1 MEIKEIL
8 KSQLLKNVT
17 IEEKNKCSGLT
28 KLSDNDKPIQVLEIN
43 GEYFIQ
49 EGLERV
55 LNAHENSTGDDKIRC
70 NVITNINK

>member
-1 MEIKEIL
+1 MEIREVL

-17 IEEKNKCSGLT
+17 IEEKNKCSGLS
-28 KLSDNDKPIQVLEIN
+28 KLSDNDKPILVEEIN

-55 LNAHENSTGDDKIRC
+55 LNAHKNLAGDDKIRC
-70 NVITNINK
+70 NVILGANK